1 MTGQGTSG
9 AGGSGSADRGAAL
22 AGQAEPTRTVALA
35 TAFLTALRVV
45 SMYPSDHPRVAAAM
59 AGFVAELKKIA
70 NLERWVTLRLRGTGL
85 AVDGAW
91 IEAGDAQLTSLCER
105 MRNASLCGIEF
116 SSACRGSDVQ
126 EFAVALTR
134 AVARVGPTQGL
145 AWPKDHPH
153 LRTLDL
159 VFAGHHG
166 DDGIGGVSSAAGV
179 AVGERSA
186 AADARRQRLL
196 ACLGGSEEL
205 RERLD
210 SIEANCGAHELEE
223 AVEVDLIEA
232 IADLLPAEVASD
244 EIATIEV
251 TGEVLDRVYAEV
263 LRAARTDG
271 KVPRNALLSTAI
283 DVARRYM
290 TVDAPTRVSRAELP
304 MGRPEDE
311 AIEGRIDL
319 LLEEYAR
326 LPEWAGVLADSAS
339 EELSRHATDGS
350 ATNSAFGVEL
360 LGIHLHTL
368 AATASVGT
376 DATLPAQFSD
386 LLVTLDPDRLAVLD
400 AYLRPEA
407 RDKPTRIGDDAT
419 LRVLAVLTRIGR
431 RSLILQRGYCPAG
444 LVRRA
449 FPDSLPI
456 AARILGGTPRGLAV
470 LREALVALG
479 PTLQGERVT
488 AAAAAGIL
496 ADLDV
501 IRALVG
507 VGGAPPLP
515 LLAAAAVSASP
526 EVLDLLV
533 DYARTLEIGGGGAV
547 VLRWV
552 RLADLPTHY
561 LAKLLAAAATT
572 PFDAKL
578 QALSGTVLRD
588 FIERRRGSLPLEHLL
603 GAIEGLREI
612 PVPAT
617 REFLGRLATQG
628 RFTKWGGADR
638 AVRRQARQILATPG
652 LFETAST

>member
-1 MTGQGTSG
+1 
-9 AGGSGSADRGAAL
+9 
-22 AGQAEPTRTVALA
+22 
-35 TAFLTALRVV
+35 
-45 SMYPSDHPRVAAAM
+45 MYPSDHPRVAAAM
-59 AGFVAELKKIA
+59 TGFGAELKQIA
-70 NLERWVTLRLRGTGL
+70 NGERWVTLRLRGTGL
-85 AVDGAW
+85 GVDGEW
-91 IEAGDAQLTSLCER
+91 VEAGDAQLTSLCER

-126 EFAVALTR
+126 AFAVALTR
-134 AVARVGPTQGL
+134 AVARGGSTRGL
-145 AWPKDHPH
+145 AWPKDHPY

-159 VFAGHHG
+159 VFTGHHG
-166 DDGIGGVSSAAGV
+166 DDGIGVGSAAGV

-196 ACLGGSEEL
+196 ACLGGSDEL

-244 EIATIEV
+244 EIETIEV
-251 TGEVLDRVYAEV
+251 TGEILDRVYAEV
-263 LRAARTDG
+263 LRAMRTDG

-290 TVDAPTRVSRAELP
+290 TVDAPRRVSRAELP
-304 MGRPEDE
+304 MGRPEDD

-326 LPEWAGVLADSAS
+326 LPDGAGVLAHEAS
-339 EELSRHATDGS
+339 EELSGHATDGS
-350 ATNSAFGVEL
+350 AATSALAVEL

-368 AATASVGT
+368 AATASGGT
-376 DATLPAQFSD
+376 DATLPAQFSE
-386 LLVTLDPDRLAVLD
+386 LLATLDRDRLAVLD

-407 RDKPTRIGDDAT
+407 CDQPTRIGDDAT

-444 LVRRA
+444 LVQRA

-470 LREALVALG
+470 LREALLSLG
-479 PTLQGERVT
+479 PTLQGERLT

-552 RLADLPTHY
+552 RPADLPTQY

-572 PFDAKL
+572 PFDARL

-617 REFLGRLATQG
+617 REFLGRLANEG
-628 RFTKWGGADR
+628 RFTKWGGTDR

-652 LFETAST
+652 LFETRSK